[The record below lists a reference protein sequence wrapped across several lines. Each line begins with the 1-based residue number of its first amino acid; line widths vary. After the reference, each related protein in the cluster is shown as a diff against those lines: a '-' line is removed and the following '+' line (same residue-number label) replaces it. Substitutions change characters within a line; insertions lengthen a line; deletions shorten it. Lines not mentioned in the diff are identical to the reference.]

1 MSKQTGATPSAE
13 SGERLLGD
21 APETAT
27 PSDTPDVLVVGGGLA
42 GCFAAL
48 SAARAQPAAAVELL
62 VTADR
67 FDRHPGTIDVLGYPG
82 RSTDNGSTAA
92 TEHRQPVETPLDAI
106 DALPGAHP
114 YRRLGRDRV
123 RTALSV
129 FDDELDYSGA
139 RSERNA
145 LVPTHAGRVRPTAR
159 YPDWMAA
166 GLASRDE
173 PMGLVGFEQ
182 TPALDA
188 AFVADRLGERL
199 PYEVTAV
206 TVQFPGTVT
215 ESPAGPVLARALDVD
230 EAPSG
235 DVGTPEFDVAEE
247 EPPPSLTPDEEQGPA
262 REPLVERVRSELA
275 LEGRVG
281 FPAVLGETAHQTVR
295 DHLEDA
301 LYAEVFEIP
310 VGPPSVPGRRLER
323 HLHAALADAGV
334 AVTRGDLEG
343 FETDGG
349 RIRQVSLSG
358 GDRAVESVVLATGGL
373 SGPGLVADRAG
384 VHEPLFD
391 CHVDHPDDRMAWTEP
406 RHLADHAFARFGVSV
421 DDKLRPLDATGRPEY
436 ENLRAAGRIVGGFDY
451 DAEQSADG
459 VALVTGEAAGRWSSP

>member
-1 MSKQTGATPSAE
+1 MSRRTDARPSSE
-13 SGERLLGD
+13 SGEDSLGD
-21 APETAT
+21 PSETVT
-27 PSDTPDVLVVGGGLA
+27 SSDTPDVLVVGGGLA

-48 SAARAQPAAAVELL
+48 SAAREHPAAAVELL

-67 FDRHPGTIDVLGYPG
+67 FDRHPGTIDVLGYPD
-82 RSTDNGSTAA
+82 RSTDDDSTAA
-92 TEHRQPVETPLDAI
+92 TEDRQPVETPLDAV
-106 DALPGAHP
+106 DALPEDHP
-114 YRRLGRDRV
+114 YRRLGRDRL
-123 RTALSV
+123 RTALAV

-139 RSERNA
+139 RSEHNA
-145 LVPTHAGRVRPTAR
+145 LVPTHTGRVRPTAR

-188 AFVADRLGERL
+188 AFLADRLGERL

-206 TVQFPGTVT
+206 TVEFPGTVT
-215 ESPAGPVLARALDVD
+215 ESPTGPVLARALDGD

-235 DVGTPEFDVAEE
+235 DVGTPDFDVVEE
-247 EPPPSLTPDEEQGPA
+247 EPPSSLTPDEEQGPA

-281 FPAVLGETAHQTVR
+281 FPAVLGETAHQAVR
-295 DHLEDA
+295 NHLESA

-323 HLHAALADAGV
+323 RLHAALADAGV
-334 AVTRGDLEG
+334 AVTSGNLAG
-343 FETDGG
+343 FEADDG
-349 RIRQVSLSG
+349 RIDRVSLSG
-358 GDRAVESVVLATGGL
+358 GNRAVESVVLATGGL

-384 VHEPLFD
+384 VHEPVFD
-391 CHVDHPDDRMAWTEP
+391 CHVDHPDDRLAWTEP
-406 RHLADHAFARFGVSV
+406 NLLANHAFARFGVSV
-421 DDKLRPLDATGRPEY
+421 DDELRPLDATGRPEY

-451 DAEQSADG
+451 DAEHSADG